1 MRRSREREVGKQVR
15 AESPEVCISN
25 WWAPSVTQ
33 MCHLLFPGEN
43 QIQNAM
49 FTWLMWTGN
58 QAPIGA
64 GLRVKCCRCLAE
76 TKAIF
81 FSAVIPLPLGP
92 VPS

>member
-1 MRRSREREVGKQVR
+1 MKRSGEREVGKQVR
-15 AESPEVCISN
+15 AESPEVCISIR
-25 WWAPSVTQ
+25 WAPPVTQ
-33 MCHLLFPGEN
+33 MCHLLFLGEN

-58 QAPIGA
+58 QVPVGA
-64 GLRVKCCRCLAE
+64 GLRVRCCRCLAE

-92 VPS
+92 VSS

>member
-58 QAPIGA
+58 QAPVGA

-76 TKAIF
+76 TKVIF